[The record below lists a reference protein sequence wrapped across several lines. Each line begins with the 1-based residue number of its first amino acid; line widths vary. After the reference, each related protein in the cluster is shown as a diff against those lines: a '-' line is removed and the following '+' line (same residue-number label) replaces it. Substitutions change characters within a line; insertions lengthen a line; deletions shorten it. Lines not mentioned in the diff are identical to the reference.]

1 MFFFLFQINHYHC
14 YDYHYKGGTV
24 RQGRIVTGSVFV
36 VDKPALNVQL
46 AECGLG
52 APEAV
57 EVLFHIFLYFGS
69 Q

>member
-1 MFFFLFQINHYHC
+1 
-14 YDYHYKGGTV
+14 V